1 MNYEIT
7 VSYSEKKGT
16 HTIVEKWLCR
26 GEKSLKRTLGEAL
39 DMQLGKDRIPV
50 EPTEAGLEAL
60 RRYADEEFVKDE
72 FRRQT
77 KAWKTYSD
85 VVRTVLGGAEANG
98 KIDSRTSVLVKGVK

>member
-26 GEKSLKRTLGEAL
+26 GEKALKRTLGEAL

-50 EPTEAGLEAL
+50 EPTEARLETL
-60 RRYADEEFVKDE
+60 RRYADEKFVKDE
-72 FRRQT
+72 FKRQT
-77 KAWKTYSD
+77 KAWKTYSAIVQTALD
-85 VVRTVLGGAEANG
+85 GTGVKG
-98 KIDSRTSVLVKGVK
+98 KIDGRTSILVKGVK

>member
-7 VSYSEKKGT
+7 VSYSEKKVT

-50 EPTEAGLEAL
+50 EPTEARLEAL
-60 RRYADEEFVKDE
+60 RRYADEKFVKDE
-72 FRRQT
+72 FKRQT
-77 KAWKTYSD
+77 RAWKTYSAA
-85 VVRTVLGGAEANG
+85 VRTVLGGAEAKG
-98 KIDSRTSVLVKGVK
+98 KIDCGTSILVKGVK